1 MKPQLHAMCLEQRRL
16 HLPSFLFALLTLV
29 TTHFAQAQEYPSR
42 TIQFIVPSSAGTTGD
57 QLARLLGPKLSQRWN
72 VPVVVE
78 NKVGAGG
85 MIGIEAG
92 AKANPDGYTFLFSA
106 TAFSTL
112 PALRPKLPYDPI
124 KSFTPVVLLGSSPL
138 VLVVTNSVPA
148 KTVPE
153 FVAYAKKQ
161 PPGKMNYASPGLGSV
176 HHLTMEMFKQQTG
189 LFLTHIP
196 YKGTSGAL
204 NDVAAGHVE
213 ASVVVLQTA
222 LPLLQGGK
230 MQMLAVMGP
239 QRVAQFP
246 DVPTLGQAG
255 VPNVVSEAW
264 FGVSAPAGTP
274 PAVINK
280 MNAELNSILA
290 LPEVKDAMAR
300 AGVEVIGGKPEKLDT
315 MVRSELGMWAQV
327 VKKGNITAD

>member
-1 MKPQLHAMCLEQRRL
+1 MNVKLANLLASMSLVCAAVLPVLSHAQD
-16 HLPSFLFALLTLV
+16 
-29 TTHFAQAQEYPSR
+29 YPSR
-42 TIQFIVPSSAGTTGD
+42 TIQFIVPSTAGTTGD
-57 QLARLLGPKLSQRWN
+57 QLARLLGPRLTQRWN
-72 VPVVVE
+72 VPVVVD

-92 AKANPDGYTFLFSA
+92 AKASPDGYTFLFSA
-106 TAFSTL
+106 TALSTL

-124 KSFTPVVLLGSSPL
+124 KSFSPVVLLGSSPL
-138 VLVVTNSVPA
+138 VLVVTDSVPA
-148 KTVPE
+148 KTVAE

-161 PPGKMNYASPGLGSV
+161 PPGKLNYASPGLGSV

-196 YKGTSGAL
+196 YKGTGGAL
-204 NDVAAGHVE
+204 NDLVAGHVE

-222 LPLLQGGK
+222 LPLLQAGK
-230 MQMLAVMGP
+230 IRMLAVMGP

-246 DVPTLGQAG
+246 DAPTLAQAG

-264 FGVSAPAGTP
+264 FGVAAPAGTP
-274 PAVINK
+274 AAVIAK
-280 MNAELNSILA
+280 MNAEINSLMA
-290 LPEVKDAMAR
+290 LTEVKEAMAK
-300 AGVEVIGGKPEKLDT
+300 AGVDPIGGKPERLDAL
-315 MVRSELGMWAQV
+315 VQSEIKMWNQV

>member
-1 MKPQLHAMCLEQRRL
+1 MNVKLANLLASMGLVCAAVLPVLSHAQD
-16 HLPSFLFALLTLV
+16 
-29 TTHFAQAQEYPSR
+29 YPSR
-42 TIQFIVPSSAGTTGD
+42 TIQFIVPSTAGTTGD
-57 QLARLLGPKLSQRWN
+57 QLARLLGPRLTQRWN
-72 VPVVVE
+72 VPVVVD

-92 AKANPDGYTFLFSA
+92 AKASPDGYTFLFSA
-106 TAFSTL
+106 TALSTL

-124 KSFTPVVLLGSSPL
+124 KSFSPVVLLGSSPL
-138 VLVVTNSVPA
+138 VLVVTDSVPA
-148 KTVPE
+148 KTVAE

-161 PPGKMNYASPGLGSV
+161 PPGKLNYASPGLGSV

-196 YKGTSGAL
+196 YKGTGGAL
-204 NDVAAGHVE
+204 NDLVAGHVE

-222 LPLLQGGK
+222 LPLLQAGK
-230 MQMLAVMGP
+230 IRMLAVMGP

-246 DVPTLGQAG
+246 DAPTLAQAG

-264 FGVSAPAGTP
+264 FGVAAPAGTP
-274 PAVINK
+274 TSVIAK
-280 MNAELNSILA
+280 MNAEINSLMA
-290 LPEVKDAMAR
+290 LTEVKEAMAK
-300 AGVEVIGGKPEKLDT
+300 AGVDPIGGKPERLDAL
-315 MVRSELGMWAQV
+315 VQSEIKMWNQV